1 MSLVEEK
8 AIEEAA
14 NRSRDYFNRQL
25 YKLRYPIVFVVG
37 SMSAFTLYQGDWI
50 PFLSLNLI
58 SLCSA
63 MFAYVLLVLFLGK
76 RFLELIIVDDPKQFE
91 KIYKQ
96 YNIIVD
102 HTKDSNS
109 EDGESIE
116 EHEEAIK
123 ALDVLLKNQLQ
134 QEAREDIYKK
144 IKRICWFKMVFF
156 ILGSYW
162 TTVSIGSLFVGG

>member
-1 MSLVEEK
+1 MSLDEEK

-76 RFLELIIVDDPKQFE
+76 SFLELIIVDDPKQFD
-91 KIYKQ
+91 KLYKQ

-102 HTKDSNS
+102 HTKDLNS

-116 EHEEAIK
+116 EQEAIK
-123 ALDVLLKNQLQ
+123 ALDVLLKKQLQ
-134 QEAREDIYKK
+134 QEAQEDIYQK
-144 IKRICWFKMVFF
+144 IKRICWFMILFF
-156 ILGSYW
+156 TLGSYW
-162 TTVSIGSLFVGG
+162 ATVSIGSLFVGG

>member
-1 MSLVEEK
+1 MSMIEET

-14 NRSRDYFNRQL
+14 QRSKEYFNRQL

-76 RFLELIIVDDPKQFE
+76 LFLELIIVDDPKQFE

-96 YNIIVD
+96 YNIIVN

-109 EDGESIE
+109 EDGESI
-116 EHEEAIK
+116 EEAIK